1 MYMHDGEFIKFKRDG
16 KDVAVLIQW
25 DEYPESPREWDNL
38 GTMVCF
44 HNRYRLGDK
53 HNYEYPHN
61 FIADLLRKTMGTND
75 LLHKILAGMP
85 NLEIA
90 HDGNEFVLL
99 EHYHNIRGE
108 EDICSVANG
117 ETKEALMRDL
127 QYRLES
133 LEINTLRSLI
143 DPDKLA
149 ILPLYLLDHSG
160 LWMSTSSFYDPWDS
174 GQVGWIYI
182 TKAGFLR
189 ESGYAKS
196 NWPQRAYEILEGEVK
211 IYNQYLTGEVCGFQ
225 EFELDEDGD
234 WIETENSCC
243 GFYGCDIEENGVVDY
258 VSGLAEAI
266 KSGEYET
273 GTAKE
278 HRVTTVF
285 YEF

>member
-16 KDVAVLIQW
+16 KVVAVLIQR

-38 GTMVCF
+38 GMMVCF
-44 HNRYRLGDK
+44 HRDYKLGDP
-53 HNYEYPHN
+53 HNYKYPQD
-61 FIADLLRKTMGTND
+61 FFADLIKEIMSESEVRQ
-75 LLHKILAGMP
+75 KIVNGIS
-85 NLEIA
+85 NLEVA
-90 HDGNEFVLL
+90 KDDGELVLL
-99 EHYHNIRGE
+99 EHVQTIRGE
-108 EDICSVANG
+108 EEIYSIACGDTM
-117 ETKEALMRDL
+117 EDLMRDL
-127 QYRLES
+127 RYRLDE
-133 LEINTLRSLI
+133 LEVSTLRSLI

-160 LWMSTSSFYDPWDS
+160 LQMSTSSFCDPWDS
-174 GQVGWIYI
+174 SQVGWIYL
-182 TKAGFLR
+182 TKTTFLH

-196 NWPQRAYEILEGEVK
+196 DWPQRAYEILEGEGK
-211 IYNQYLTGEVCGFQ
+211 TYNQYLAGEVCGFQ

-234 WIETENSCC
+234 WIETGNSCC

-258 VSGLAEAI
+258 VPGLAEAI

-278 HRVTTVF
+278 HRVTTVS

>member
-44 HNRYRLGDK
+44 HRDYKLGDPY
-53 HNYEYPHN
+53 NYKCPQD
-61 FIADLLRKTMGTND
+61 FFADLIKEIMSEAELRQ
-75 LLHKILAGMP
+75 KIA
-85 NLEIA
+85 NVSCLEIA
-90 HDGNEFVLL
+90 SDDGELVLL
-99 EHYHNIRGE
+99 EHCQTIHGE
-108 EDICSVANG
+108 EIYSIASG
-117 ETKEALMRDL
+117 KSMEELMYELRYQLDK
-127 QYRLES
+127 LEVS
-133 LEINTLRSLI
+133 TLRSLI

-160 LWMSTSSFYDPWDS
+160 LQMRTSSFCDPWDS
-174 GQVGWIYI
+174 GQVGWIYL
-182 TKAGFLR
+182 TKATFLH

-196 NWPQRAYEILEGEVK
+196 DWPQRAYEILEGEVK
-211 IYNQYLTGEVCGFQ
+211 TYDQYLTGEVCGFQ

-234 WIETENSCC
+234 WTETENSCW
-243 GFYGCDIEENGVVDY
+243 GFYGHDIEENGVVDN
-258 VSGLAEAI
+258 VPGLAEAI

-273 GTAKE
+273 GKAKE
-278 HRVTTVF
+278 HRVTTIS